1 MVRVGD
7 YNIPDELMYTKDHEY
22 AQVQANNLVK
32 VGVTDYAQKSL
43 RDIVFVE
50 LPEKGKSVSQGSE
63 FGSIES
69 VKTVSELYAPVSG
82 TVEEVNSELENSPER
97 VNEDPYGEG
106 WLIVI
111 RPSNLGGEKAK
122 LLDSKE
128 YAKIVKEESQQKK

>member
-1 MVRVGD
+1 MVKVGD
-7 YNIPDELMYTKDHEY
+7 YDVPDELLYTKDHEY
-22 AQVQANNLVK
+22 AQIQANNLVK

-50 LPEKGKSVSQGSE
+50 LPEKGKSVGQGSE

-82 TVEEVNSELENSPER
+82 IVEEVNSELENSPER

-106 WLIVI
+106 WLVVI
-111 RPSNLGGEKAK
+111 RASNLGGEKAK
-122 LLDSKE
+122 LLGAKE
-128 YAKIVKEESQQKK
+128 YAKAVKEESQKK